1 MTLINNMIEY
11 KKNNVV
17 VSTYDLKKEY
27 EMGRAVVHALSDV
40 TMEITQGEFVALVG
54 ASGSGKS
61 TLLNLIGGLDR
72 PTSGK
77 VEVCGKDL
85 AGLSSRELAEHRK
98 YTVGMVFQSFNLI
111 QSMTAADNV
120 ALALAFGGV
129 EVQERRSRTESML
142 GLLDLSDRM
151 NHKPS
156 ELSGGEQQRTAIAR
170 ALINRP
176 EILLADEPTGNLD
189 GRTSIEIMELLRRIN
204 QNDRKTIIVVTH
216 NESLALRYVNRIIRL
231 SYGRIIT

>member
-1 MTLINNMIEY
+1 MLQNIIEI
-11 KKNNVV
+11 
-17 VSTYDLKKEY
+17 SSLRKEY
-27 EMGRAVVHALSDV
+27 AMGSTLVVALDDV
-40 TMEITQGEFVALVG
+40 SLRIGRGEFVALVG

-72 PTSGK
+72 PSSGS
-77 VEVCGKDL
+77 VIVCGNDL

-98 YTVGMVFQSFNLI
+98 RNVGMVFQSFNLI
-111 QSMTAADNV
+111 PSKTAADNV

-129 EVQERRSRTESML
+129 SGADRARRTDEVFALLDIFERRF
-142 GLLDLSDRM
+142 
-151 NHKPS
+151 HKPG

-189 GRTSIEIMELLRRIN
+189 GTTSLEIMSLLQRIN
-204 QNDRKTIIVVTH
+204 RGENKTILLVTH
-216 NESLALRYVNRIIRL
+216 NETLARNYVNRIIRL
-231 SYGRIIT
+231 SYGRIIE